1 VLSIP
6 KLDLQEGI
14 GEGTSAEALKSGP
27 GHRRDTVLPGQ
38 VGVGVVMARRTGY
51 GGPFSRLA
59 ELRRS
64 DVLKATTGQG
74 EHMLRVLDVR
84 HANDPRPAV
93 PAKGEGRLTLVTAD
107 GPPYLP
113 SDVLGVDAG
122 LVTPAAASSGVLP
135 AYALPDAEQ
144 AMAGDNGAL
153 VGWGLVLVLAAGG
166 VVYTYQWL
174 GLWQA
179 WVIGVPVLG
188 ALGLTVAD
196 NIASLLPNLL

>member
-1 VLSIP
+1 
-6 KLDLQEGI
+6 
-14 GEGTSAEALKSGP
+14 
-27 GHRRDTVLPGQ
+27 VLPGQ
-38 VGVGVVMARRTGY
+38 VGVGVVMARRAGY

-64 DVLKATTGQG
+64 DVLKVTTGQG
-74 EHMLRVLDVR
+74 EHMFRVLDVR

-113 SDVLGVDAG
+113 SDVLRVDAG

-153 VGWGLVLVLAAGG
+153 VGWGLVLVLAACG